1 MIISNLLLITVV
13 IIFLALFILA
23 EFIAVNNYRGNK
35 EFETIEQLIKKLN
48 EDDAQQKNKLQ
59 NSQFKEEWSW
69 ILRHLSG
76 ENRRVEFIPK
86 KENNQFI
93 LSSYP
98 SILNRSIP
106 RSPVYYAPT
115 FLTAL
120 GILGTFWG
128 IFSGLQDI
136 GIDAINDTQNLL
148 DASKTLLSGMRT
160 AFSTSLVGL
169 GSASLM
175 MIGLWWGGKLRRD
188 RRNNLRKKLNN
199 IAYLESP
206 QQLLSRLDTSSIT
219 DVADSLQEATN
230 SLSSLSNLT
239 PDNIAL
245 AIQKVISQEKVAIVE
260 ELKVQNNN
268 LQNLTPEAI
277 AQAMTPLLNPINE
290 EIIKLRE
297 NQEQQQSTIQQL
309 VKQMKNELIEPVVE
323 RLDQSAKLTEEASNA
338 VRELKEELGGIAQSL
353 AGAVETIQEF
363 QKDTLIKLQDFAQ
376 NLQSILSQ
384 FRNDTEGVLNRVAEE
399 INQAVAKSIEGME
412 AQREAF
418 EISANQASNT
428 FRGIREDLTEALNT
442 QAQQQKEMLEGVK
455 TSTERIL
462 QEANEVFKNQSETLT
477 TVGEE
482 ASTLMN
488 QAKENLLGTL
498 NNIDEMLQKTRET
511 VQIELERFRLEY
523 QNALTEFF
531 ERQNNLLNETLGKQ
545 RDGLAEVV
553 NDLQASFKEEITV
566 RKQINEEVNSSLN
579 NIQETVRIVSNL
591 VNATGMNSSER
602 FAQLEEL
609 ARTIGDEATKVE
621 SAYQKMEN
629 QFNRSLQQSNQ
640 KLEQILNQIIAEFD
654 QLSAQTNK
662 QINDYLALAGD
673 SYGKSF
679 QQADSAMAN
688 VCSQLNETSIGLV
701 EVSKYLVA
709 SANELKDKNHN

>member
-1 MIISNLLLITVV
+1 MGTFLG
-13 IIFLALFILA
+13 IFL
-23 EFIAVNNYRGNK
+23 
-35 EFETIEQLIKKLN
+35 
-48 EDDAQQKNKLQ
+48 
-59 NSQFKEEWSW
+59 
-69 ILRHLSG
+69 
-76 ENRRVEFIPK
+76 
-86 KENNQFI
+86 
-93 LSSYP
+93 
-98 SILNRSIP
+98 
-106 RSPVYYAPT
+106 
-115 FLTAL
+115 
-120 GILGTFWG
+120 
-128 IFSGLQDI
+128 GLQKI
-136 GIDAINDTQNLL
+136 GITNIGNTQELL
-148 DASKTLLSGMRT
+148 SASTQLLSGMKI
-160 AFSTSLVGL
+160 AFSTSLAGL

-175 MIGLWWGGKLRRD
+175 MIVLWLGGKLRQD
-188 RRNNLRKKLNN
+188 RRNNLRKQLSD

-219 DVADSLQEATN
+219 DVAGSLQEATN

-245 AIQKVISQEKVAIVE
+245 AIQKIISQEKVAIVD
-260 ELKVQNNN
+260 ELKVQNKN
-268 LQNLTPEAI
+268 LQNLTSQAI

-477 TVGEE
+477 KVGEE

-488 QAKENLLGTL
+488 QAKDNLLGTL

-511 VQIELERFRLEY
+511 VEIELERFRLEY

-553 NDLQASFKEEITV
+553 KDLQDSFREEIIV

-579 NIQETVRIVSNL
+579 HIQETVRIVSNL

-609 ARTIGDEATKVE
+609 ARTIGYEATKVE
-621 SAYQKMEN
+621 SAYQQMEN
-629 QFNRSLQQSNQ
+629 QFNHSLQKSNQ
-640 KLEQILNQIIAEFD
+640 QLEEILYQIVAEFQ
-654 QLSAQTNK
+654 QLSSQTNK
-662 QINDYLALAGD
+662 QINDYLTLAGD

-688 VCSQLNETSIGLV
+688 VCSKLNETSVGLV

-709 SANELKDKNHN
+709 SANELKNKNHS